1 MASAAEQLAANVSWS
16 SFSKATELKQRLM
29 FALGAL
35 LVYRLGTY
43 IPMPGIDPVQ
53 LEALFNNNRT
63 GILGQLDLFAGGA
76 VSRMSIFA
84 LSIMPYISASIIMQ
98 LASAMFPSL
107 EALKKEGETGRKKI
121 NQYTRYLTVLL
132 ALVQSYG
139 IAVGLES
146 INGTPVIDPGYFFR
160 LQAVITLTGGTIFLM
175 WLGEQITARGIGNG
189 ISLIIFVGIVANL
202 PGALYLLLELGR
214 TEDKYLLVFGII
226 LMVILA
232 ILFIVFMERAFR
244 KVLGQYPKRV
254 VGNKQFQGDSQHI
267 PLKLNTAGV
276 IPAIFASSILLV
288 PSTLSAL
295 GTTSGSDI
303 MVAITTSLGRGQPL
317 FLVLFAAMIIF
328 FAFFY
333 TAIVFNPAETA
344 DNLKKAGG
352 FVPGIRPGKQTSDY
366 LDYILTRLTAVGALY
381 LAFVCVVPE
390 LLVTNVGVSFLFG
403 GTSILIVVS
412 VTIDTVGQI
421 HSHLVAQQYESLI
434 EKSKLRSTA
443 KFRDT
448 KSKKKDR
455 K

>member
-244 KVLGQYPKRV
+244 KVLVQYPKRV